1 MLQNTIEEMNNII
14 LQPSGGSI
22 ANEHYYETIE
32 NRIDLDL
39 ISRFVTNNDLSN
51 LSEIY
56 QGQACMIWG
65 VTPGGSNIAKW
76 NRISS
81 GDVTLF
87 SKNGRIYAS
96 ATTTYKLH
104 NRELA
109 YELWNGN
116 DKGETWEYI
125 YFLDELVSHNIPY
138 VHFNRVVGY
147 NENYVIQGF
156 NVLDDQK
163 SQRVINHYNLESSY
177 HFDDVSESDFKNA
190 IIDISDMEE
199 TDTKIKGHRRLEQ
212 GYLRRHLFD
221 RRKMDS
227 CGICNTKYPVTF
239 LSAAHIKK
247 RSKCTHSEKLDL
259 NVVMPMCR
267 FGCDELF
274 EKGYIFVEGGKVKIN
289 NGSFKSSQL
298 LLYCDSLNGKHCK
311 YYNNNTLDYFKWHK
325 SFHKINK

>member
-14 LQPSGGSI
+14 LQPSGSSI
-22 ANEHYYETIE
+22 ANEHYYDTIE

-39 ISRFVTNNDLSN
+39 VSRFVSDNDLSN

-65 VTPGGSNIAKW
+65 VTPGGSNITKW

-87 SKNGRIYAS
+87 SRNGRIYAS

-109 YELWNGN
+109 YELWNEN

-138 VHFNRVVGY
+138 AHFNQVVGY
-147 NENYVIQGF
+147 KENYVIQGF

-190 IIDISDMEE
+190 IIDISYIEE
-199 TDTKIKGHRRLEQ
+199 TDIKIKGHRRIEQ
-212 GYLRRHLFD
+212 GYLRKHSFC
-221 RRKMDS
+221 RRKIDS
-227 CGICNTKYPVTF
+227 CEICNTEYPVAF
-239 LSAAHIKK
+239 LFAAHIKK
-247 RSKCTHSEKLDL
+247 RFKCAHDEKLDL
-259 NVVMPMCR
+259 NVVIPMYK
-267 FGCDELF
+267 FGCDELY
-274 EKGYIFVEGGKVKIN
+274 ERDYIFVEDGRVKIN
-289 NGSFKSSQL
+289 KESLKSNQL
-298 LLYCDSLNGKHCK
+298 SSYCGSLNEKRCK
-311 YYNNNTLDYFKWHK
+311 YYNNDILDYFKWHK
-325 SFHKINK
+325 SFLKIND